1 MTGKNDKNSR
11 NNKKLEDYL
20 ELTGNICN
28 FGTKLYAMFVI

>member
-11 NNKKLEDYL
+11 NMEKLKDYL
-20 ELTGNICN
+20 ELTGNLCN

>member
-11 NNKKLEDYL
+11 KSIKLKDYL
-20 ELTGNICN
+20 ELTGNLCN

>member
-11 NNKKLEDYL
+11 KKYKLKDYL
-20 ELTGNICN
+20 ELTGNLCN